1 MYFNRT
7 IRNFQMM
14 NRPVNRYF
22 ENRHLSSFGSELTNW
37 NWQHASYSTPETDV
51 LELDDQ
57 YILEL
62 ALPGVTLDDIELKIE
77 ENLLTV
83 VAKRTPSLFEER
95 ADYLQRELP
104 CYLVR
109 EFYFEQEILNEQ
121 IEARLDRGILFI
133 SIPKV
138 EIATRIP
145 VSVGTMDM
153 HLPGMKTRVQKNE
166 TIRGSKEVTI
176 K

>member
-1 MYFNRT
+1 MFFNRT
-7 IRNFQMM
+7 IRNFQM

-22 ENRHLSSFGSELTNW
+22 ENRHLHTFGSEMTTW
-37 NWQHASYSTPETDV
+37 NWQHANYSTPETDV

-57 YILEL
+57 YLLEI
-62 ALPGVTLDDIELKIE
+62 ALPGVTLDDVELKIE
-77 ENLLTV
+77 ENLLTL

-95 ADYLQRELP
+95 AEYLQKELP

-109 EFYFEQEILNEQ
+109 EFYFEQEILSEQ

-138 EIATRIP
+138 EIAHRIP

-153 HLPGMKTRVQKNE
+153 HLPGMKTRVSKE
-166 TIRGSKEVTI
+166 VRGSKEVTI

>member
-1 MYFNRT
+1 MFFNRT
-7 IRNFQMM
+7 IRNFQM
-14 NRPVNRYF
+14 NRPVYRYF
-22 ENRHLSSFGSELTNW
+22 ENRHLHSFGSEMTNW
-37 NWQHASYSTPETDV
+37 NWQHANYSTPETDV

-57 YILEL
+57 YLLEIS
-62 ALPGVTLDDIELKIE
+62 LPGVTLDDVELKIE
-77 ENLLTV
+77 ENLLTL

-104 CYLVR
+104 SYLVR
-109 EFYFEQEILNEQ
+109 EFYFEQEILSEQ

-138 EIATRIP
+138 EIAHRIP
-145 VSVGTMDM
+145 VSVGSIEM
-153 HLPGMKTRVQKNE
+153 HMPSMKTRVSKENV
-166 TIRGSKEVTI
+166 RGSKEVTI